1 MPPPRSIW
9 SGSLSFGLVN
19 VPVQMQSATRD
30 RQIRFH
36 QLDSEDNTPI
46 EVHRFCSEEDVEIP
60 YDEVVAGYEIEKGEY
75 VMLTDEE
82 LAAAA
87 PEKTKTIDIEEFVE
101 IADVDPVFY
110 DHPYYLVPV
119 GGEGAS
125 RAYELL
131 REVMEREGRVALGR
145 FVLRN
150 KEYLAAIRPRDGRLT
165 LTTMNFADEIRPTDA
180 VEEMVGSAKAPKKE
194 VDAAVELIEAM
205 TTEWKPDKYEDRHR
219 KRMLEVIEKKG
230 EGVEV
235 EPIDEG
241 EAPSEV
247 PDLMAA
253 LEATLAKAKGTDK
266 PKPGTDGRKRQTKEE
281 LLDRA
286 KELDIEGRSKM
297 SKDELA
303 EAIAAAE

>member
-1 MPPPRSIW
+1 MPPRSIW

-19 VPVQMQSATRD
+19 VPVQLQSSTRD
-30 RQIRFH
+30 TQVRFH
-36 QLDSEDNTPI
+36 QLDAEDNTPI
-46 EVHRFCSEEDVEIP
+46 EVHRFCSEEDVEIS

-87 PEKTKTIDIEEFVE
+87 PEKTRTIDIEEFVDLAE
-101 IADVDPVFY
+101 VDPVYY

-119 GGEGAS
+119 GGEGAA

-131 REVMEREGRVALGR
+131 REVMQREGRVALGR

-165 LTTMNFADEIRPTDA
+165 LTTMNFADEIRPTDM
-180 VEEMVGSAKAPKKE
+180 VDEMVGSAKAPRNQ
-194 VDAAVELIEAM
+194 VDAAVELIDAM
-205 TTEWKPDKYEDRHR
+205 SAEWQPEKYKDRHR
-219 KRMLEVIEKKG
+219 ERMLEVIKQKG

-266 PKPGTDGRKRQTKEE
+266 PKPGTDGRKRQTKED

-286 KELDIEGRSKM
+286 KELEIEGRSKM
-297 SKDELA
+297 TKDQLA

>member
-1 MPPPRSIW
+1 
-9 SGSLSFGLVN
+9 
-19 VPVQMQSATRD
+19 
-30 RQIRFH
+30 
-36 QLDSEDNTPI
+36 
-46 EVHRFCSEEDVEIP
+46 
-60 YDEVVAGYEIEKGEY
+60 

-82 LAAAA
+82 LAAAQ

-101 IADVDPVFY
+101 ITDVDPVYY

-150 KEYLAAIRPRDGRLT
+150 KEYLAAIRPRGGRLT
-165 LTTMNFADEIRPTDA
+165 LTTMNFADEIRPTDV
-180 VEEMVGSAKAPKKE
+180 VEDMAGGAKAPKKE

-205 TTEWKPDKYEDRHR
+205 TTDWDPSRYEDRHR
-219 KRMLEVIEKKG
+219 KRMLEVIKQKG
-230 EGVEV
+230 EGVEI
-235 EPIDEG
+235 EPVDEG

-266 PKPGTDGRKRQTKEE
+266 PKPGSSDGLKRQTKEE

-286 KELDIEGRSKM
+286 KKLEIEGRSKM
-297 SKDELA
+297 TKDELV